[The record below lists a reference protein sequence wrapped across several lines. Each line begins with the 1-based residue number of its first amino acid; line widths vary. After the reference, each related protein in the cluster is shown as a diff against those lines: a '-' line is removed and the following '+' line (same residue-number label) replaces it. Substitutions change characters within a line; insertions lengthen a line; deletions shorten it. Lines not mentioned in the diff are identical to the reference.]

1 MAWQSCRGYQEK
13 KSPEIEIPTTYK
25 ASKKSRER
33 RRTVDEQDDLI
44 ELLKA
49 ADLLPLQQEVL
60 FQQMAVFSA
69 AVNRRTEGL
78 LSIEMLG
85 KSL

>member
-1 MAWQSCRGYQEK
+1 MAWQSSRGYQEK
-13 KSPEIEIPTTYK
+13 KSLEIEIPTTYK
-25 ASKKSRER
+25 TSKKSRER
-33 RRTVDEQDDLI
+33 RRNVDEQDDSI

-69 AVNRRTEGL
+69 AVNRKTEGL
-78 LSIEMLG
+78 ID
-85 KSL
+85 

>member
-13 KSPEIEIPTTYK
+13 SPEIEIQTTYK

-33 RRTVDEQDDLI
+33 RRTVDELDDSI

-78 LSIEMLG
+78 LSIETLG